1 MARIFIIEDD
11 APLREGLVRLLD
23 LHGHECVCCESF
35 PDAAD
40 EALAAG
46 ADCVLLDLSLP
57 GAFGHQICRD
67 IRRDSDVPVIV
78 VTSSDSE
85 FDEVLSLD
93 VGADDYVTKPYRPA
107 ALLARIERALAR
119 RRGAEAAT
127 SKALEVGGVSLD
139 PSRGEVSFGN
149 EACEL
154 TRNELRILHVLMQ
167 SAGEVITRAE
177 LMEELWQTDSFVDDN
192 TLTVNVNRLR
202 RSLEKIG
209 VPGGFVETR
218 RGQGYLVRP

>member
-23 LHGHECVCCESF
+23 LHGHECFCCESF

-40 EALAAG
+40 EALAAN
-46 ADCVLLDLSLP
+46 ADCALLDLSLP

-119 RRGAEAAT
+119 RQGAEAAA
-127 SKALEVGGVSLD
+127 SKVLEVGGVSLD
-139 PSRGEVSFGN
+139 PSRGEVSFEN
-149 EACEL
+149 ETCEL

-202 RSLEKIG
+202 RCLENIG
-209 VPGGFVETR
+209 VPGGFVETK

>member
-23 LHGHECVCCESF
+23 LHGHECFCCESF

-40 EALAAG
+40 EALAAN

-119 RRGAEAAT
+119 RQGAEAAA
-127 SKALEVGGVSLD
+127 SKVLEVGGVSLD
-139 PSRGEVSFGN
+139 PSRGEVSFEN
-149 EACEL
+149 ETCGL

-192 TLTVNVNRLR
+192 TLTVNINRLR
-202 RSLEKIG
+202 RSLENIG
-209 VPGGFVETR
+209 VPGGFVETK